1 METTRRWGRRFE
13 LIDDVCAASA
23 VARNPRVLRIERA
36 EAFKQRVEQS
46 LRQWSGKVGYAAG
59 LCYAVCGIKLSS
71 GGISSTIQ
79 RCPDNNQAERSCAQ
93 P

>member
-13 LIDDVCAASA
+13 LIDEAFARHQQWRETQDGAAY
-23 VARNPRVLRIERA
+23 RTWA

-59 LCYAVCGIKLSS
+59 PVTLFAG
-71 GGISSTIQ
+71 
-79 RCPDNNQAERSCAQ
+79 
-93 P
+93 